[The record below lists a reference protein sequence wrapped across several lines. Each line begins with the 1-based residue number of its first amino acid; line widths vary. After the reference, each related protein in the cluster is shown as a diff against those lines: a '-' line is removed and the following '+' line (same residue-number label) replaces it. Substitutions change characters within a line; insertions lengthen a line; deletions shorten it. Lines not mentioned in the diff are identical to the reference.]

1 LLAVILLTATAR
13 REMKPAQTKGFD
25 SPALA
30 RLVTVVWTTLALV
43 EVVVAV

>member
-1 LLAVILLTATAR
+1 MLAVTLPTVTAR
-13 REMKPAQTKGFD
+13 RDVKPAQTKGFD

-30 RLVTVVWTTLALV
+30 RLVTVVWTTLVLV